1 MEEEV
6 KLFGPTTWAIAQ
18 IPMLVQDHLE
28 MYQDRIDTETNKEII
43 EAISEVLKPILKKNI
58 HK

>member
-6 KLFGPTTWAIAQ
+6 KLFGPTTRAIAQ